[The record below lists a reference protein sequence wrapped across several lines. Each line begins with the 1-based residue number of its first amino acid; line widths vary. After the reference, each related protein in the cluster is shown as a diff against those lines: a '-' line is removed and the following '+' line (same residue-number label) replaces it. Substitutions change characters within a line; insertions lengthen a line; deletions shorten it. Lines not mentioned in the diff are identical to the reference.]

1 MRTLTPPGA
10 AGVSVLQVGPQQ
22 RAAVLACLRFRAVD
36 SGAPRGPIAR
46 AWLLVDGVAIDD
58 VLVVDRGAGL
68 ELHTHGS
75 PALQRLLRARFGV
88 RDACADAA
96 AEAPAVALLRE
107 ALSPQQ
113 LALALE
119 QQRCDW
125 ASSMSAA
132 MALQADAR
140 AELLAA
146 ALVRS
151 RVAMAHVEVPRLV
164 LAGQQ
169 NAGKSTLF
177 NRLLFRE
184 RAVAGPLPG
193 LTRDAVRERTALAGF
208 PYELTDIA
216 GEGHAADAIDVRA
229 IEAGRELQ
237 RGAIVVLVVDASRG
251 PCDGDRAMC
260 TAGTLVVANKADL
273 PRAAWPDG
281 FPRHLEIAAEFAT
294 AGSLRD
300 AFGQLLLRHRALP
313 AAGPVGGFAALSP
326 LQLAQLQASANGFLA
341 PGRAA
346 SICAADRPPA

>member
-1 MRTLTPPGA
+1 M
-10 AGVSVLQVGPQQ
+10 
-22 RAAVLACLRFRAVD
+22 
-36 SGAPRGPIAR
+36 
-46 AWLLVDGVAIDD
+46 DGVATDD
-58 VLVVDRGAGL
+58 ILVVDRGAGM

-75 PALQRLLRARFGV
+75 PALQGLLTARFGI
-88 RDACADAA
+88 RDPRTGAA
-96 AEAPAVALLRE
+96 AEPPAAALLRE

-119 QQRCDW
+119 QQRYDW
-125 ASSMSAA
+125 ASCMSAA
-132 MALQADAR
+132 LALPADAR

-146 ALVRS
+146 ALLRS
-151 RVAMAHVEVPRLV
+151 RVAMAHVEVPRVV

-184 RAVAGPLPG
+184 RSVVGPLPG

-208 PYELTDIA
+208 PYELIDIA
-216 GEGHAADAIDVRA
+216 GEGHAVDSIDVQA

-251 PCDGDRAMC
+251 PGDVDRAMC
-260 TAGTLVVANKADL
+260 TADTLVVASKSDL

-300 AFGQLLLRHRALP
+300 ALGQLLQRRRALP
-313 AAGPVGGFAALSP
+313 GAGPVGGFAALTPS
-326 LQLAQLQASANGFLA
+326 QLAQLQAAADGTSD

-346 SICAADRPPA
+346 SICAADRPGA